1 MKKPSLFAR
10 LLIDGFDRVNRSVL
24 WHRLP
29 RRLGVFNLIVLRMQ
43 LRQSNLYDTRT
54 PGKARLR
61 SPSEPLDPSVT
72 KFRTPSGKYND
83 LNDPEMGMAGTR
95 FARNVPLEHAFPE
108 PMPGLMEPSPR
119 DISQKL
125 MRREKFQPA
134 ETLNLLAAAWI
145 QFQTHDW
152 FNHARDKS
160 TSIEI
165 PVREDD
171 TWPEKPMRIP
181 RTMPDHTRC
190 ED

>member
-125 MRREKFQPA
+125 KHHKPLSKENHVRWLTAIDTTYGDSDFHLQRFATAEGVAEQQPD
-134 ETLNLLAAAWI
+134 LAPA
-145 QFQTHDW
+145 
-152 FNHARDKS
+152 KS
-160 TSIEI
+160 RWKQL
-165 PVREDD
+165 V
-171 TWPEKPMRIP
+171 
-181 RTMPDHTRC
+181 
-190 ED
+190 